1 MPETRMGWGQQ
12 WKSPSSPPTLPHSCP
27 FLLRSFS
34 GCRVAL
40 NLLPSSEG
48 FPAEMPPLCN
58 CSFFTFGDTML
69 KQFLILSVFAISF
82 LNKTCCLIKMSG
94 RINPSV
100 FKKSQ
105 SADRVCLLLAW
116 RAERQPDGQGVLPAT
131 QAVSLPRLM
140 QLQKRHED
148 ITLFSST

>member
-1 MPETRMGWGQQ
+1 M
-12 WKSPSSPPTLPHSCP
+12 
-27 FLLRSFS
+27 
-34 GCRVAL
+34 L
-40 NLLPSSEG
+40 N
-48 FPAEMPPLCN
+48 
-58 CSFFTFGDTML
+58 
-69 KQFLILSVFAISF
+69 QFLILSVFAISF

-100 FKKSQ
+100 SKKSQ

-131 QAVSLPRLM
+131 QAFSLPRLT